1 MIGCRCT
8 QMSPFRQPGR
18 TKAHPENAGGLFV
31 IASGPSV
38 RVGQF
43 GAHHGI
49 APADLLRSL
58 GVDGFGLDQA
68 IRRVRTAGCSAYQ
81 IDFET

>member
-1 MIGCRCT
+1 MVGCRCI

-18 TKAHPENAGGLFV
+18 TKGHAENAGGLFV
-31 IASGPSV
+31 ITSSPSV

-49 APADLLRSL
+49 AP
-58 GVDGFGLDQA
+58 V
-68 IRRVRTAGCSAYQ
+68 
-81 IDFET
+81 